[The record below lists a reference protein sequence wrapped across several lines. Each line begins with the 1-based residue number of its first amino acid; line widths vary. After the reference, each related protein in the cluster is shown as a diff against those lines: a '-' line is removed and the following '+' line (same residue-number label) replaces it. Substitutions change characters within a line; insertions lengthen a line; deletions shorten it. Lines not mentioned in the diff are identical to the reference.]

1 MQGVVDFEPGDE
13 DPRGASL
20 AAAPLADD
28 ALGDG
33 LLAET
38 GPKKGARP
46 PRRYYKGKAPYV
58 FLAPYLLLT
67 SVLFVYPFLRAV
79 ALAFYQT
86 NGPRSKIFVGL
97 DNFVFLLHDGMF
109 HAALGNT
116 LVYTLCSLFLQ
127 LPLALGLALLLN
139 SGKSRLEQ
147 RLKGFFRLI
156 LFSPNLVG
164 PVFVGVLFSVLL
176 APRYGLVNRTI
187 HALVG
192 WGLDRKWIED
202 PSLVMPALVLTSL
215 WLYVGFNM
223 VYFLAALQSVD
234 KELEQAARI
243 DGANPWQ
250 VFWNVTLPSIRHVVV
265 FVVILSTVG
274 SFNLFEL
281 PLAMLNRTNGFGPD
295 NSGLTVITYLNEI
308 AYRSGDLGL
317 GSAVGWV
324 VALLIMSCS
333 FVQYRVS
340 KVSEHE

>member
-1 MQGVVDFEPGDE
+1 MQSV
-13 DPRGASL
+13 
-20 AAAPLADD
+20 
-28 ALGDG
+28 
-33 LLAET
+33 AELES
-38 GPKKGARP
+38 PAQVAQVESRRPSAP
-46 PRRYYKGKAPYV
+46 PRRYYNGKAPYV

-67 SVLFVYPFLRAV
+67 SLFFVYPFLRAV

-86 NGPRSKIFVGL
+86 NGPRSKVFVGL
-97 DNFVFLLHDGMF
+97 ANFVFLYHDTRF
-109 HAALGNT
+109 HNALGNT
-116 LVYTLCSLFLQ
+116 LLFTCCSIFLQ
-127 LPLALGLALLLN
+127 LPLALGLAVLLN
-139 SGKSRLEQ
+139 SGSSKLEL

-164 PVFVGVLFSVLL
+164 PIFVGVLFGVLL
-176 APRYGLVNRTI
+176 TPRYGLVNRTL

-192 WGLDRKWIED
+192 WGLEQRWIDD
-202 PSLVMPALVLTSL
+202 PKLVMPALVLTSL

-243 DGANPWQ
+243 DGANAWQ
-250 VFWNVTLPSIRHVVV
+250 VFWNVTLPSIRHVVI

-281 PLAMLNRTNGFGPD
+281 PLAMLNGSNGFGPD
-295 NSGLTVITYLNEI
+295 DSGLTVITYLNEI

-317 GSAVGWV
+317 GSAVGWI
-324 VALLIMSCS
+324 VALLIMTFS

-340 KVSEHE
+340 RASAHE

>member
-1 MQGVVDFEPGDE
+1 MTQGIIEIGVPADSVRADSPASV
-13 DPRGASL
+13 RG
-20 AAAPLADD
+20 
-28 ALGDG
+28 GQR
-33 LLAET
+33 T
-38 GPKKGARP
+38 
-46 PRRYYKGKAPYV
+46 RRYYKGASPYV
-58 FLAPYLLLT
+58 FLAPYLLL
-67 SVLFVYPFLRAV
+67 SLVFFVYPFLRAV

-86 NGPRSKIFVGL
+86 NGPRSMVFVGL
-97 DNFVFLLHDGMF
+97 SNFAFLLQDGVF
-109 HAALGNT
+109 HTALRNT
-116 LVYTLCSLFLQ
+116 LVFTFFSLFVQ

-139 SGKSRLEQ
+139 SGKTKFET

-164 PVFVGVLFSVLL
+164 PIFVGVLFGVLL
-176 APRYGLVNRTI
+176 TPRYGLVNRTI
-187 HALVG
+187 YALTG
-192 WGLDRKWIED
+192 WGLNNNWIED
-202 PSLVMPALVLTSL
+202 PALVMPALVLVSL

-243 DGANPWQ
+243 DGANRWQ
-250 VFWNVTLPSIRHVVV
+250 VFWHVTLPSIRHVVV

-281 PLAMLNRTNGFGPD
+281 PLALLNRTNGRGPD
-295 NSGLTVITYLNEI
+295 DTGLTVITYLNEV

-324 VALLIMSCS
+324 VALLIMSFS

-340 KVSEHE
+340 RASENE

>member
-1 MQGVVDFEPGDE
+1 LVQGVVDLESPGE
-13 DPRGASL
+13 EVAEL
-20 AAAPLADD
+20 APDSAALRRPTA
-28 ALGDG
+28 
-33 LLAET
+33 
-38 GPKKGARP
+38 P
-46 PRRYYKGKAPYV
+46 PRRYHKGKAPYV
-58 FLAPYLLLT
+58 FLLPYLALT
-67 SVLFVYPFLRAV
+67 SVFFVYPFLRAV

-86 NGPRSKIFVGL
+86 NGPRSKVFVGF
-97 DNFVFLLHDGMF
+97 DNFVFLFHDVRF
-109 HAALGNT
+109 HSALSNT
-116 LVYTLCSLFLQ
+116 LIYTCCSLFLQ

-139 SGKSRLEQ
+139 SGTSKLEL

-164 PVFVGVLFSVLL
+164 PIFVGVLFNVLL

-192 WGLDRKWIED
+192 WGLDRRWVTD
-202 PSLVMPALVLTSL
+202 PGLVMPALVLTSL

-250 VFWNVTLPSIRHVVV
+250 VFWNVTLPSIRHVVI

-281 PLAMLNRTNGFGPD
+281 PLAMLNTTNGVGPND
-295 NSGLTVITYLNEI
+295 SGLTVITYLNEI

-317 GSAVGWV
+317 GSAVGWI
-324 VALLIMSCS
+324 VALLIMSFS
-333 FVQYRVS
+333 FVQFRVS
-340 KVSEHE
+340 KLSEGE

>member
-1 MQGVVDFEPGDE
+1 MQSVVELETPAGVAGLEAEPRR
-13 DPRGASL
+13 PSA
-20 AAAPLADD
+20 
-28 ALGDG
+28 
-33 LLAET
+33 
-38 GPKKGARP
+38 P

-58 FLAPYLLLT
+58 FLVPYLTLT
-67 SVLFVYPFLRAV
+67 AVFFVYPFLRAV

-86 NGPRSKIFVGL
+86 NGPRSKVFVGF
-97 DNFVFLLHDGMF
+97 DNFVFLFHDTRF
-109 HAALGNT
+109 HNALGNT
-116 LVYTLCSLFLQ
+116 LAYTCCSIFLQ

-139 SGKSRLEQ
+139 SGTSKLEQ

-164 PVFVGVLFSVLL
+164 PIFVGVLFGVLL
-176 APRYGLVNRTI
+176 TPRYGLVNRTL

-192 WGLDRKWIED
+192 WGLEQRWVDN
-202 PSLVMPALVLTSL
+202 PTMVMPALVLTSL

-243 DGANPWQ
+243 DGANAWQ

-281 PLAMLNRTNGFGPD
+281 PLAMLNGTNGFGPD
-295 NSGLTVITYLNEI
+295 DSGLTVITYLNEI

-317 GSAVGWV
+317 GSAVGWI
-324 VALLIMSCS
+324 VALLIMSFS

-340 KVSEHE
+340 KASEHE

>member
-1 MQGVVDFEPGDE
+1 MQSVVELEAPTAQE
-13 DPRGASL
+13 DAPASL
-20 AAAPLADD
+20 RRKV
-28 ALGDG
+28 
-33 LLAET
+33 
-38 GPKKGARP
+38 KK
-46 PRRYYKGKAPYV
+46 PRRYYKGKTPYI

-67 SVLFVYPFLRAV
+67 SIFFVYPFLRAI

-86 NGPRSKIFVGL
+86 NGPRSKVFVGL
-97 DNFVFLLHDGMF
+97 DNFIFLWRDSVFHT
-109 HAALGNT
+109 ALGNT
-116 LVYTLCSLFLQ
+116 VVFTLFSLFLQ
-127 LPLALGLALLLN
+127 LPLALALAMLLN
-139 SGKSRLEQ
+139 SGQSRMET

-164 PVFVGVLFSVLL
+164 SIFVGVIFQVLL
-176 APRYGLVNRTI
+176 TPRYGLVNRTA

-192 WGLDRKWIED
+192 WGLEKHWIED
-202 PSLVMPALVLTSL
+202 PKLVMPALVLTSL

-250 VFWNVTLPSIRHVVV
+250 VFWNVTLPSIRHVVI

-317 GSAVGWV
+317 GSAVGWI
-324 VALLIMSCS
+324 VALMIMTFS

-340 KVSEHE
+340 KVAEND

>member
-1 MQGVVDFEPGDE
+1 MQSVVELEAPAGE
-13 DPRGASL
+13 DS
-20 AAAPLADD
+20 
-28 ALGDG
+28 
-33 LLAET
+33 
-38 GPKKGARP
+38 GPVSVSKKKQRL
-46 PRRYYKGKAPYV
+46 PRRFYKGKTPYI
-58 FLAPYLLLT
+58 FLLPYLVLT
-67 SVLFVYPFLRAV
+67 SIFFVYPFIRAI

-86 NGPRSKIFVGL
+86 NGPRTKVFVGL
-97 DNFVFLLHDGMF
+97 DNFRFLLNDAIF
-109 HAALGNT
+109 HTALWNT
-116 LVYTLCSLFLQ
+116 IVFTCCSIFLQ
-127 LPLALGLALLLN
+127 LPLALGLAMLLN
-139 SGKSRLEQ
+139 SGQSKLEN

-164 PVFVGVLFSVLL
+164 SIFVGVLFAVLL
-176 APRYGLVNRTI
+176 TPRYGLINRTL
-187 HALVG
+187 HGLVG
-192 WGLDRKWIED
+192 WGLEKHWIET
-202 PSLVMPALVLTSL
+202 PALVMPALVLTSL

-250 VFWNVTLPSIRHVVV
+250 VFWNVTLPSIRHVVI

-295 NSGLTVITYLNEI
+295 NTGLTVITYLNEI

-317 GSAVGWV
+317 GSAVGWI

-333 FVQYRVS
+333 FVQFRVS
-340 KVSEHE
+340 KVSDD

>member
-1 MQGVVDFEPGDE
+1 MQSV
-13 DPRGASL
+13 
-20 AAAPLADD
+20 
-28 ALGDG
+28 
-33 LLAET
+33 AELES
-38 GPKKGARP
+38 PAQVAQVESRRPSAP
-46 PRRYYKGKAPYV
+46 PRRYYNGKAPYV

-67 SVLFVYPFLRAV
+67 SLFFVYPFLRAV

-86 NGPRSKIFVGL
+86 NGPRSKVFVGL
-97 DNFVFLLHDGMF
+97 ANFVFLYHDTRF
-109 HAALGNT
+109 HSALGNT
-116 LVYTLCSLFLQ
+116 LLFTCCSIFLQ
-127 LPLALGLALLLN
+127 LPLALGLAVLLN
-139 SGKSRLEQ
+139 SGSSKLEL

-164 PVFVGVLFSVLL
+164 PIFVGVLFGVLL
-176 APRYGLVNRTI
+176 TPRYGLVNRTL

-192 WGLDRKWIED
+192 WGLEQRWIDD
-202 PSLVMPALVLTSL
+202 PKLVMPALVLTSL

-243 DGANPWQ
+243 DGANAWQ
-250 VFWNVTLPSIRHVVV
+250 VFWNVTLPSIRHVVI

-281 PLAMLNRTNGFGPD
+281 PLAMLNGSNGFGPD
-295 NSGLTVITYLNEI
+295 DSGLTVITYLNEI

-317 GSAVGWV
+317 GSAVGWI
-324 VALLIMSCS
+324 VALLIMTFS

-340 KVSEHE
+340 RASAHE

>member
-1 MQGVVDFEPGDE
+1 MQSVVELESVPAE
-13 DPRGASL
+13 ESAPTTVRKK
-20 AAAPLADD
+20 AA
-28 ALGDG
+28 G
-33 LLAET
+33 
-38 GPKKGARP
+38 K

-58 FLAPYLLLT
+58 FLMPYLLLT
-67 SVLFVYPFLRAV
+67 SVFFVYPFLRAV

-86 NGPRSKIFVGL
+86 NGPRSKVFVGL
-97 DNFVFLLHDGMF
+97 DNFIFLWNDSVFHT
-109 HAALGNT
+109 ALGNT
-116 LVYTLCSLFLQ
+116 VVFTFCSLFLQ
-127 LPLALGLALLLN
+127 LPLAMGLAMLLN
-139 SGKSRLEQ
+139 SGRSKLEV
-147 RLKGFFRLI
+147 RLKGFFRLM

-164 PVFVGVLFSVLL
+164 PIFVGVLFGVLL
-176 APRYGLVNRTI
+176 TPRYGLVNRTA

-192 WGLDRKWIED
+192 WGLEKHWIED
-202 PSLVMPALVLTSL
+202 PKLVMPALVLTSL

-250 VFWNVTLPSIRHVVV
+250 VFWNVTLPSIRHVVI

-295 NSGLTVITYLNEI
+295 NAGLTLITYLNEI

-317 GSAVGWV
+317 GSAVGWI
-324 VALLIMSCS
+324 VALMIMSFS

-340 KVSEHE
+340 KVADNE

>member
-1 MQGVVDFEPGDE
+1 MQSVVELEAPSME
-13 DPRGASL
+13 EAAPASL
-20 AAAPLADD
+20 RR
-28 ALGDG
+28 
-33 LLAET
+33 
-38 GPKKGARP
+38 KVNK

-67 SVLFVYPFLRAV
+67 SVFFVYPFLRAI

-86 NGPRSKIFVGL
+86 NGPRSKVFVGL
-97 DNFVFLLHDGMF
+97 DNFIFLWHDKVFHT
-109 HAALGNT
+109 ALGNT
-116 LVYTLCSLFLQ
+116 VVFTLFSIFLQ
-127 LPLALGLALLLN
+127 LPLALALAMLLN
-139 SGKSRLEQ
+139 SGQSKLET

-164 PVFVGVLFSVLL
+164 SIFVGVIFQVMLT
-176 APRYGLVNRTI
+176 PRYGLVNRTA

-192 WGLDRKWIED
+192 WGLEKHWIED
-202 PSLVMPALVLTSL
+202 PKLVMPALVLTSL

-295 NSGLTVITYLNEI
+295 NAGLTVITYLNEI

-317 GSAVGWV
+317 GSAVGWI
-324 VALLIMSCS
+324 VALMIMTFSAI
-333 FVQYRVS
+333 QYRVS
-340 KVSEHE
+340 KVAENE

>member
-1 MQGVVDFEPGDE
+1 MQSVVELESVPAE
-13 DPRGASL
+13 DS
-20 AAAPLADD
+20 APV
-28 ALGDG
+28 
-33 LLAET
+33 T
-38 GPKKGARP
+38 SRKKVSRK
-46 PRRYYKGKAPYV
+46 PRRYYNGRAPYV

-67 SVLFVYPFLRAV
+67 SVFFVYPFLRAV

-86 NGPRSKIFVGL
+86 NGPRSKVFVGL
-97 DNFVFLLHDGMF
+97 DNFIFLWNDAVFHT
-109 HAALGNT
+109 ALGNT
-116 LVYTLCSLFLQ
+116 VVFTLCSLFLQ
-127 LPLALGLALLLN
+127 LPLALGLAMLLN
-139 SGKSRLEQ
+139 SGKSKLET
-147 RLKGFFRLI
+147 RLKGFFRLM

-164 PVFVGVLFSVLL
+164 AIFVGVLFQVLL
-176 APRYGLVNRTI
+176 TPRYGLVNRTI

-192 WGLDRKWIED
+192 WGLEKHWIED
-202 PSLVMPALVLTSL
+202 PKLVMPALVLTSL

-243 DGANPWQ
+243 DGANAWQ
-250 VFWNVTLPSIRHVVV
+250 VFWNVTLPSIRHVVI

-295 NSGLTVITYLNEI
+295 NAGLTVITYLNEI

-317 GSAVGWV
+317 GSAVGWI
-324 VALLIMSCS
+324 VALMIMSFS

-340 KVSEHE
+340 KVAENE